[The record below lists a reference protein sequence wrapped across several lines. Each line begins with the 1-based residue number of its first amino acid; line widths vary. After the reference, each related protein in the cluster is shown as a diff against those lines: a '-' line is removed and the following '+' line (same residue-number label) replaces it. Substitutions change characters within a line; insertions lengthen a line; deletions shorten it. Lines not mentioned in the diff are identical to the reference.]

1 MTLGEMRKSLEESA
15 GDGAEAEEEGDSSN
29 TKSRIAPQNRGVGK
43 SRSMVMEVDLP
54 GLGGSH
60 KKGTLTFANSV
71 SELKRSGM
79 SRRGEEFS
87 RPTPQRA
94 QSAQML
100 VVKKKRL
107 M

>member
-1 MTLGEMRKSLEESA
+1 MRKSLEDSVGE
-15 GDGAEAEEEGDSSN
+15 GGEGEVDEEGDAN
-29 TKSRIAPQNRGVGK
+29 AKSRIAPQNRGVGK

-54 GLGGSH
+54 GSGGAH

-87 RPTPQRA
+87 RSAPRRA
-94 QSAQML
+94 QSCIDG
-100 VVKKKRL
+100 
-107 M
+107 